1 LGIILITA
9 QGRKDFEKK
18 LAEITEE
25 RFNELKEAAKRCG
38 K

>member
-9 QGRKDFEKK
+9 KGRKDFAEKM
-18 LAEITEE
+18 AEITEE